1 MYNSFCVLT
10 DYSKIFTT
18 KKRPTDFK
26 NLISGCGSVWG
37 RFRAPPVAEE
47 ARKKEWRN
55 KEYCETTVSK
65 TTMLQQ
71 GTFPSAAGGGRSE
84 EKGVAQQGV
93 LRNDSEQDDYVATGR
108 A

>member
-10 DYSKIFTT
+10 DYSKIFT
-18 KKRPTDFK
+18 KEKRPTNFK
-26 NLISGCGSVWG
+26 NLITRCGSVWG

-71 GTFPSAAGGGRSE
+71 E
-84 EKGVAQQGV
+84 ERD
-93 LRNDSEQDDYVATGR
+93 LRDEDLFARKNVQLTLKIK
-108 A
+108 